1 MMELNPD
8 FGDLLSAFDDRK
20 VRFLLVGG
28 YALSFYGR
36 PRTTGDLDL
45 WVEPTVENAS
55 RVLSALEEF
64 GAPLADLTVED
75 LVTPGLVF
83 QIGVAPHRIDI
94 LTSLTS
100 LRFETSWR
108 RRRRARYGRTPIS
121 VLSESDFVKNK
132 RALGRTRDLADAEE
146 IAPLVRKKRKPRR

>member
-1 MMELNPD
+1 MELNPD

-45 WVEPTVENAS
+45 WVEPTRRNAG
-55 RVLSALEEF
+55 RVLLALEDF
-64 GAPLADLTVED
+64 GAPLVDLSLKD

-83 QIGVAPHRIDI
+83 QIGVAPYRVDI
-94 LTSLTS
+94 LTSLTG
-100 LRFETSWR
+100 LRFEIAWR
-108 RRRRARYGRTPIS
+108 RRRRAHYGRIPIS
-121 VLSESDFVKNK
+121 LLSESDFVKNK
-132 RALGRTRDLADAEE
+132 RALGRARDLADAEE
-146 IAPLVRKKRKPRR
+146 IASLLRKKRKRRS